1 MTAELKAMLDE
12 LMGKDRNMSLDEK
25 STRGE
30 HWSDDHVCKSFLVR
44 FCPHDLFTNT
54 RADLGPCKGTNH
66 DVKFRE
72 IYRASTKFKKVGYE
86 NAFIR
91 TLENVVDDMERKIR
105 RQHER
110 LEHDEQYMRKEQEK
124 ADEFR
129 NSRLDVL
136 NKDIDDLLEKMAEAG
151 AKGNVEEAQDMMKGV
166 EGMRQEREAIKS
178 AQTDE
183 SRKKIFLPQVK
194 PNVPFINE
202 MKHMEVCN
210 ICGAFLVVNDTQT
223 RVDAHLTGKQ
233 HMGYD
238 LIRRTIKELREE
250 REMDMK
256 SNCEALTSSA
266 KPEAGRTVED
276 AAKDRSRGVSRERS
290 RRLSKDRESVK
301 KEDRYDKDGNLKIRG
316 GDRGPAPD
324 RSRDRRRSRD
334 RGGDRRGSG
343 RDRRDEK
350 RRSRSRDRKSTGDKA
365 KEEEKKEEGSGE
377 KKEDASG
384 ETAEASNEID
394 GEKKEEKKEES
405 RRDEKSRDGKSRERR
420 RSRSKDRSRRSRS
433 RDRGRRSRSKDR
445 RRSRSRS
452 HGRKRSRY

>member
-72 IYRASTKFKKVGYE
+72 IYRTSTKFKKVGYE

-316 GDRGPAPD
+316 GDRGPD

-377 KKEDASG
+377 KKEEASG

>member
-1 MTAELKAMLDE
+1 
-12 LMGKDRNMSLDEK
+12 
-25 STRGE
+25 
-30 HWSDDHVCKSFLVR
+30 
-44 FCPHDLFTNT
+44 
-54 RADLGPCKGTNH
+54 
-66 DVKFRE
+66 
-72 IYRASTKFKKVGYE
+72 
-86 NAFIR
+86 
-91 TLENVVDDMERKIR
+91 MERKIR

-238 LIRRTIKELREE
+238 LIRRTIKELR
-250 REMDMK
+250 DTVL
-256 SNCEALTSSA
+256 LTWY
-266 KPEAGRTVED
+266 
-276 AAKDRSRGVSRERS
+276 RGF
-290 RRLSKDRESVK
+290 
-301 KEDRYDKDGNLKIRG
+301 
-316 GDRGPAPD
+316 
-324 RSRDRRRSRD
+324 
-334 RGGDRRGSG
+334 
-343 RDRRDEK
+343 
-350 RRSRSRDRKSTGDKA
+350 T
-365 KEEEKKEEGSGE
+365 
-377 KKEDASG
+377 
-384 ETAEASNEID
+384 
-394 GEKKEEKKEES
+394 
-405 RRDEKSRDGKSRERR
+405 
-420 RSRSKDRSRRSRS
+420 
-433 RDRGRRSRSKDR
+433 
-445 RRSRSRS
+445 
-452 HGRKRSRY
+452 